1 MKSPHGAKEK
11 PKMSRL
17 FNSNKSA
24 GSSMRRQRT
33 RNASAQFRARQE
45 GMSGEGKHCGKCG
58 DYYPSI
64 STEWGWWV
72 CDDCGGNV
80 VRDSRKVVN
89 AGSEQPAPGS
99 ERRLKFARLRRK
111 QKAATPTFAVSSF
124 LDKPDR
130 PKPVKKVT
138 PKKAKSAKSAKQLK
152 REAAMAILGLTE
164 ADIIEFTEGK

>member
-1 MKSPHGAKEK
+1 
-11 PKMSRL
+11 MSAI
-17 FNSNKSA
+17 FNSNKAA

-64 STEWGWWV
+64 STEWGFWV
-72 CDDCGGNV
+72 CNDCGGNV

-99 ERRLKFARLRRK
+99 ERRLKFARLRNK
-111 QKAATPTFAVSSF
+111 QKAPRSTFVVSSF
-124 LDKPDR
+124 LDKPA
-130 PKPVKKVT
+130 PKAVKKVT
-138 PKKAKSAKSAKQLK
+138 AKKAKVAAKSQKQLK
-152 REAAMAILGLTE
+152 REAAMAELGLTE
-164 ADIIEFTEGK
+164 ADIIKFTEGK

>member
-1 MKSPHGAKEK
+1 
-11 PKMSRL
+11 MSAI
-17 FNSNKSA
+17 FNSNKAA

-45 GMSGEGKHCGKCG
+45 GMIGEGKHCGKCG

-64 STEWGWWV
+64 SSDWGWWV

-99 ERRLKFARLRRK
+99 ERRLKFARLRNK
-111 QKAATPTFAVSSF
+111 QKTPRSTFVVSSF
-124 LDKPDR
+124 LDKR
-130 PKPVKKVT
+130 EPKAVKKVT
-138 PKKAKSAKSAKQLK
+138 AKKAKVAAKSQKQLK
-152 REAAMAILGLTE
+152 REAALAELGLTE
-164 ADIIEFTEGK
+164 ADIIKFTEGN

>member
-1 MKSPHGAKEK
+1 
-11 PKMSRL
+11 MSAI
-17 FNSNKSA
+17 FNSNKAA

-45 GMSGEGKHCGKCG
+45 GMIDEGKNCGKCG

-64 STEWGWWV
+64 SSDWGWWV

-99 ERRLKFARLRRK
+99 ERRLKFARLRNK
-111 QKAATPTFAVSSF
+111 QKAPRSTFVVSSF
-124 LDKPDR
+124 LDKPE
-130 PKPVKKVT
+130 PKAVKKVT
-138 PKKAKSAKSAKQLK
+138 VKKAKVAAKSQKQLR
-152 REAAMAILGLTE
+152 REAAMAELGLTE
-164 ADIIEFTEGK
+164 ADIIKFTEGK

>member
-1 MKSPHGAKEK
+1 
-11 PKMSRL
+11 MSAI
-17 FNSNKSA
+17 FNSNKAA

-64 STEWGWWV
+64 STEWGRWV

-80 VRDSRKVVN
+80 VRNSRKVVN
-89 AGSEQPAPGS
+89 AGSEQAAPGA
-99 ERRLKFARLRRK
+99 ERRLKFARLRNK
-111 QKAATPTFAVSSF
+111 QKAPRSTFVVSSF
-124 LDKPDR
+124 LDKPA

-138 PKKAKSAKSAKQLK
+138 AKKAKAPAKSAKELK
-152 REAAMAILGLTE
+152 REAAMKILGLTE
-164 ADIIEFTEGK
+164 ADIIKFTDSK

>member
-1 MKSPHGAKEK
+1 
-11 PKMSRL
+11 MSAI
-17 FNSNKSA
+17 FNSNKAA

-64 STEWGWWV
+64 SSDWGWWV
-72 CDDCGGNV
+72 CKPCGGNV

-99 ERRLKFARLRRK
+99 ERRLKFARLRHE
-111 QKAATPTFAVSSF
+111 QKAARSTFVVSSF
-124 LDKPDR
+124 LDKR
-130 PKPVKKVT
+130 EPKPVKKVT
-138 PKKAKSAKSAKQLK
+138 AKKAKVAAKSQKQLR
-152 REAAMAILGLTE
+152 REAAMAELGLTE
-164 ADIIEFTEGK
+164 ADIIKFTEGK

>member
-1 MKSPHGAKEK
+1 
-11 PKMSRL
+11 MSAI
-17 FNSNKSA
+17 FNSNKAA

-45 GMSGEGKHCGKCG
+45 GMIGEGKHCGKCG

-64 STEWGWWV
+64 SSDWGWWV

-99 ERRLKFARLRRK
+99 ERRLKFARLRNK
-111 QKAATPTFAVSSF
+111 QKAPRSTFVVSSF
-124 LDKPDR
+124 LDKPE

-138 PKKAKSAKSAKQLK
+138 PKKAKVAAKSQKQLR
-152 REAAMAILGLTE
+152 REAAMAELGLTE
-164 ADIIEFTEGK
+164 ADIIKFTEGK

>member
-1 MKSPHGAKEK
+1 
-11 PKMSRL
+11 MSAI
-17 FNSNKSA
+17 FNSNKAA

-45 GMSGEGKHCGKCG
+45 GMIDEGKHCGKCG

-64 STEWGWWV
+64 SSDWGWWV

-99 ERRLKFARLRRK
+99 ERRLKLARLRNK
-111 QKAATPTFAVSSF
+111 QKAPRSTFVVSSF
-124 LDKPDR
+124 LDKPE
-130 PKPVKKVT
+130 PKPKT
-138 PKKAKSAKSAKQLK
+138 KKAKPTVKVQAKSQKQLR
-152 REAAMAILGLTE
+152 REAALAELGLTE
-164 ADIIEFTEGK
+164 ADIIKFTEGK

>member
-1 MKSPHGAKEK
+1 
-11 PKMSRL
+11 MSAI
-17 FNSNKSA
+17 FNSNKAA

-45 GMSGEGKHCGKCG
+45 GMIDEGKNCGKCG

-64 STEWGWWV
+64 SSDWGWWV

-99 ERRLKFARLRRK
+99 ERRLKFARLRNK
-111 QKAATPTFAVSSF
+111 QKAPRSTFVVSSF
-124 LDKPDR
+124 LDKPE
-130 PKPVKKVT
+130 PKPKT
-138 PKKAKSAKSAKQLK
+138 KKAKPTVKVQAKSQKQLR
-152 REAAMAILGLTE
+152 REAAMAELGLTE
-164 ADIIEFTEGK
+164 ADIIKFTEGK

>member
-1 MKSPHGAKEK
+1 
-11 PKMSRL
+11 MSAI
-17 FNSNKSA
+17 FNSNKAA

-64 STEWGWWV
+64 SSDWGWWV

-99 ERRLKFARLRRK
+99 ERRLKFARLRNK
-111 QKAATPTFAVSSF
+111 QKAPRSTFVVSSF
-124 LDKPDR
+124 LDKR
-130 PKPVKKVT
+130 ESKPVKKVT
-138 PKKAKSAKSAKQLK
+138 AKKAKVAAKSQKQLR
-152 REAAMAILGLTE
+152 REAAMAELGLTE
-164 ADIIEFTEGK
+164 ADIIKFTEGK

>member
-1 MKSPHGAKEK
+1 
-11 PKMSRL
+11 MSAI
-17 FNSNKSA
+17 FNSNKAA

-45 GMSGEGKHCGKCG
+45 GMIDEGKHCGKCG

-64 STEWGWWV
+64 STEWGFWV

-80 VRDSRKVVN
+80 VRNSRKVVN

-99 ERRLKFARLRRK
+99 ERRLKFARLRNK
-111 QKAATPTFAVSSF
+111 QKAPRSTFVVSSF
-124 LDKPDR
+124 LDKPE

-138 PKKAKSAKSAKQLK
+138 AKKAKVAAKSQKQLK
-152 REAAMAILGLTE
+152 REAAMAELGLTE
-164 ADIIEFTEGK
+164 ADIIKFTESK